1 MFLEKVIWMSP
12 NENILIVTGN
22 SYYGERNEV
31 IYKVFTKKRFYL
43 FNSNEFYKEDW
54 IMQYWFDDINAAF
67 NFASM
72 LKDEVENN

>member
-1 MFLEKVIWMSP
+1 MFLEKVIWTSP
-12 NENILIVTGN
+12 NENILIVTGS

-54 IMQYWFDDINAAF
+54 IMQYWFDDVNAAF

>member
-1 MFLEKVIWMSP
+1 MFLEKVIWTSP
-12 NENILIVTGN
+12 NKNIIVVIGN

-31 IYKVFTKKRFYL
+31 IYKIFTKKRFYL

-54 IMQYWFDDINAAF
+54 TMQYWFDDVNAAF